1 MVASQSIP
9 QQHKKTERSI
19 ATEELIN
26 RMAADLRGRSDPEF
40 PHSYYVAQV
49 RRRLA
54 GLPSQLSAAN
64 DVAAVKVPPA
74 ETHSSV
80 FHAWALAE

>member
-19 ATEELIN
+19 ATEELVN
-26 RMAADLRGRSDPEF
+26 RMAADLRARSDPDF
-40 PHSYYVAQV
+40 PHSFYVAQV
-49 RRRLA
+49 RRQLA
-54 GLPSQLSAAN
+54 GKPSQMPATN
-64 DVAAVKVPPA
+64 DLPKGPIAP
-74 ETHSSV
+74 THSSV

>member
-9 QQHKKTERSI
+9 QQHKKTERTI
-19 ATEELIN
+19 ASEELVN
-26 RMAADLRGRSDPEF
+26 RMAADLRTKGDPDF

-49 RRRLA
+49 RRQLA
-54 GLPSQLSAAN
+54 GKPSQMPPAN
-64 DVAAVKVPPA
+64 DAPKAPVTAA
-74 ETHSSV
+74 HSSV

>member
-9 QQHKKTERSI
+9 QQHTKTERSI

-26 RMAADLRGRSDPEF
+26 RMAADLRAKGDPDF

-49 RRRLA
+49 RRQLA
-54 GLPSQLSAAN
+54 GKPSHLPPAN
-64 DVAAVKVPPA
+64 DVPKVPVAP
-74 ETHSSV
+74 THGSV

>member
-9 QQHKKTERSI
+9 QQHKETERHI
-19 ATEELIN
+19 ATEELID
-26 RMAADLRGRSDPEF
+26 RMAAELRAKGDPDF

-49 RRRLA
+49 RRQLA
-54 GLPSQLSAAN
+54 GEPSHLPADN
-64 DVAAVKVPPA
+64 DQTVAQPPGA
-74 ETHSSV
+74 REHSSV